1 MSHVLALV
9 RQQLRES
16 RTSFVLAALA
26 TSAAIG
32 FVHAWFPGPAAV
44 SEAAALAIGVLAA
57 LWTLYF
63 ASDSFAGDSASGR
76 LATLSVL
83 PVSSR
88 ALWAS
93 RLCFVAC
100 ASLAQLAWA
109 IVVGY
114 GCQLALGDARSLAH
128 FENGLDSYAPWAF
141 ALPVLASAGMLASL
155 VVDSALSA
163 MVSSLLLLGG
173 LAAVLAPL
181 TRAFASIGVDL
192 RLSAGEALAGAVLFA
207 FVLFM
212 LGAFSFAR
220 GQHRLGARRV
230 RAFHAAWPLGAL
242 VCVAGIATAA
252 EHRRRVAVELDSP
265 SAKFHRASAS
275 IDGSFLAL
283 PVWHDLS
290 GNQDPPPNVWLLDL
304 DTGRRELLARP
315 GQLILDRYLHYSL
328 PWSFE
333 KPQHVL
339 QINPLDFDE
348 LKGLLE
354 LRAGVETWSVSTL
367 SARAGELPSWLVTR
381 AVPAW
386 ASVDWE
392 RDAQGVRSTIVR
404 WSERGIERRFTD
416 TIPLRGV
423 LPTAV
428 VGRVLRLREQALVH
442 HDLQSGSEQLVLQGA
457 TGETM
462 WPSPSGGAVLVST
475 EDARISLDA
484 STGAVLHTPWP
495 SEEWSVAWID
505 SNDDARAVELR
516 AIGVP
521 DAPSRILDLETGV
534 EFEVERERGH
544 GLLLRIAQRGY
555 VFVRADGDLVLV
567 DLQGRLVKVLVER

>member
-1 MSHVLALV
+1 MSSVLVLV
-9 RQQLRES
+9 RQQVRES
-16 RTSFVLAALA
+16 RTSSILAALA
-26 TSAAIG
+26 TSAALG

-44 SEAAALAIGVLAA
+44 SEASALAIGVLAA

-88 ALWAS
+88 VLWTS
-93 RLCFVAC
+93 RLCFVAS
-100 ASLAQLAWA
+100 ASLAQSVWA
-109 IVVGY
+109 LLVGY
-114 GCQLALGDARSLAH
+114 GCQFAFGNARSLEH
-128 FENGLDSYAPWAF
+128 FESGLHSYAPWAF
-141 ALPVLASAGMLASL
+141 ALPVLASAGILASL

-181 TRAFASIGVDL
+181 TRAFASFGVDL
-192 RLSAGEALAGAVLFA
+192 RLSVGQAVAGAVLFA
-207 FVLFM
+207 FALLT
-212 LGAFSFAR
+212 LGAFCFAR
-220 GQHRLGARRV
+220 GQRRLGARRV

-265 SAKFHRASAS
+265 SARFHRASAS

-283 PVWHDLS
+283 PVWHDLT

-339 QINPLDFDE
+339 QINSLDFDE
-348 LKGLLE
+348 LEGRLE
-354 LRAGVETWSVSTL
+354 LRAGVGTWSVSTQ
-367 SARAGELPSWLVTR
+367 SASAGDLPFWLATR

-386 ASVDWE
+386 ASLDWE

-404 WSERGIERRFTD
+404 WSERGIETRFPD
-416 TIPLRGV
+416 AIPLRVV
-423 LPTAV
+423 LPTLV

-442 HDLQSGSEQLVLQGA
+442 HDLQSGSESLLLQGV

-475 EDARISLDA
+475 EDARIALDA
-484 STGAVLHTPWP
+484 ATGAMLHTPWP
-495 SEEWSVAWID
+495 REEWSVAWID
-505 SNDDARAVELR
+505 SNDDERVVELS